1 MANAAVAGSLRLG
14 MPSFTLDSVTY
25 VYTQDPPGR
34 PENTHSWEYGRYP
47 KVRATLRTAP
57 APVDVYAQGSR
68 WNGDS
73 ILVEWEDDGRRKHWM
88 WVDASEVERATA
100 SEWDIWEYQRCPE
113 NLRGVRWGD
122 RLPGF
127 LPA

>member
-1 MANAAVAGSLRLG
+1 
-14 MPSFTLDSVTY
+14 MPSFTLDSVTHF
-25 VYTQDPPGR
+25 YTQDPPGR

-47 KVRATLRTAP
+47 KVRATLPTEP
-57 APVDVYAQGSR
+57 TPVTVYAYASR

-73 ILVEWEDDGRRKHWM
+73 ILVGWEGDDRRKQWM
-88 WVDASEVERATA
+88 WVNAAEVERATA
-100 SEWDIWEYQRCPE
+100 SEWDIWEYHRCPE